1 MGCNK
6 LKIVDP
12 DSLIPSPAF
21 LLWRAPHIEYRFIIR
36 NINIGPILKLA
47 KKYIKFPLIG
57 TSLCA
62 IMVMALAE
70 HLPIILHKALFN
82 SEP

>member
-1 MGCNK
+1 MGCHK

-36 NINIGPILKLA
+36 NINIDPILKLA

-57 TSLCA
+57 TLA

-70 HLPIILHKALFN
+70 HLPIILHKILFN